1 MLNRLSRRRV
11 VRSVAK
17 GGAANV
23 VAPLEVL
30 ETRRLFAV
38 AVGGGSATIDAS
50 TPRLD
55 VEGTRRA
62 DQINVDLNAGTGN
75 IDVTINGQLA
85 GSFSPAQVPAGI
97 RIDGDRGND
106 TIVVGSAITL
116 PVEIRGDKGNDQIT
130 GGGGDDNIDGGAGRD
145 NCAGGDGRDS
155 ITGGAGND
163 RVSGGAGA
171 DNVDGGNGNDDCA
184 GDDGPDT
191 VMGGLG
197 RDRLAGAV
205 GDDRLRGGGGRDD
218 CDGGDGDDDIDGGS
232 GRDRVRG
239 GVGSDDFNQ
248 PADDGPRGRGRG
260 RGSDDVEDRGDDD
273 DRGDGQQISPDL
285 IPAAVLTA
293 FNGLFPG
300 ATIREVER
308 EQEDEG
314 PVIKIDFF
322 LGGRRM
328 RAEFTEAG
336 HLIEQEDRD

>member
-1 MLNRLSRRRV
+1 MFNRLSRRRV
-11 VRSVAK
+11 VRPNVVARD
-17 GGAANV
+17 V

-38 AVGGGSATIDAS
+38 AVGGGSATIDES

-97 RIDGDRGND
+97 RIDGGRGND
-106 TIVVGSAITL
+106 TIVVGQAITL

-163 RVSGGAGA
+163 VITGGGGA
-171 DNVDGGNGNDDCA
+171 DHVDGGHGNDDCS

-191 VMGGLG
+191 VAGGLG

-239 GVGSDDFNQ
+239 GGGSDDFNE
-248 PADDGPRGRGRG
+248 PADDGRRGRG
-260 RGSDDVEDRGDDD
+260 RGSDDVEDRDGD
-273 DRGDGQQISPDL
+273 DRGDGEHIPPDL
-285 IPAAVLTA
+285 APALVITA
-293 FNGLFPG
+293 FNALFPG

-322 LGGRRM
+322 LNGRRM

-336 HLIEQEDRD
+336 QLIEQEIRD